1 MMNDLSDRVL
11 LVVLI
16 IGTFVIGWIGNSI
29 YTDYKTY
36 SEPKKYNGLWLP
48 QDNLTKSQAVDTAK
62 EYDTY
67 GNWVCVNIKQMTIE
81 DIYKTCTHETLHEFW
96 VQKCTENVTKC
107 LNGIK

>member
-1 MMNDLSDRVL
+1 MDKDIYIFFFGGFIVGFLVCL
-11 LVVLI
+11 LVI
-16 IGTFVIGWIGNSI
+16 STFYMQETN
-29 YTDYKTY
+29 TETR
-36 SEPKKYNGLWLP
+36 KYNGLWLP

-62 EYDTY
+62 SYDSY
-67 GNWVCVNIKQMTIE
+67 GNWVCVNIKQMSIE